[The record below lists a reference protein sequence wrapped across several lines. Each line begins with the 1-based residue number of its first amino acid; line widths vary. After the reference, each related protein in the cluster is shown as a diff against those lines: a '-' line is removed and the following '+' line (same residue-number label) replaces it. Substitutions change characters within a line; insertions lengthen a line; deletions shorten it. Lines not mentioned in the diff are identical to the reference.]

1 MATNPN
7 DWSTQKLKV
16 ELLIVEDTLAA
27 EYLAVDKIQK
37 SMKLVASN
45 NFLLGV
51 KLRQTNDRIFILENA
66 QKLYKGILNSR
77 KRKTKPAPQ
86 TIITNVDKN
95 GNEKSPVPIQ
105 VAANN
110 NINLTATSYGAGK
123 EEITENGDTV
133 IVYTDPNDGSI
144 LVTDTL
150 GNPIAAI
157 PTDPDPN
164 PTSYGTGVHQGIIE
178 GSIIAVTNKKRTH
191 ECDISLFVMKEKAL
205 AGIAMKIVKELRTAI
220 AAIIAFF
227 GINPGS
233 SGIIETIK
241 QIKAWVDDIR
251 EFLEDVVL
259 KIAEYLAIVQ
269 KIGALIQY
277 ILGLPAEILAYF
289 KSCLTQLYAELK
301 RQFLDAVAAV
311 SDEFSTGDNDTI
323 NEAKKLLASTK
334 KLIQQTASTVQVVQ
348 SLPAATLS
356 KITNPGTKPLTMEEA
371 GNLAKDLLPT
381 PLTTTKYEAA

>member
-1 MATNPN
+1 MAAIKATKQEIDLREELKLQTVTLNNLNQRLVGRIPSGVQYRSTLAEIAKTEIKIKQLEEEIKTLELARKPKKAILATKLPKITPN
-7 DWSTQKLKV
+7 LV
-16 ELLIVEDTLAA
+16 ELNEPNKQQGPLDV
-27 EYLAVDKIQK
+27 VN
-37 SMKLVASN
+37 LVSPD
-45 NFLLGV
+45 V
-51 KLRQTNDRIFILENA
+51 V
-66 QKLYKGILNSR
+66 
-77 KRKTKPAPQ
+77 
-86 TIITNVDKN
+86 NV
-95 GNEKSPVPIQ
+95 
-105 VAANN
+105 
-110 NINLTATSYGAGK
+110 NLTAAVG
-123 EEITENGDTV
+123 ERQITENGDTV
-133 IVYTDPNDGSI
+133 IVYTEDSGAVN
-144 LVTDTL
+144 VTDEA
-150 GNPIAAI
+150 GNLIISVAAPADPQ
-157 PTDPDPN
+157 PT
-164 PTSYGTGVHQGIIE
+164 TFGTGVAQGNIE

-356 KITNPGTKPLTMEEA
+356 KITNPGTAPLTMEEA

>member
-1 MATNPN
+1 MAAIKATKQEIDLREELKLQTVTLNNLNQRLVGRIPSGVQYRSTLAEIAKTEIKIKQLEEEIKTLELARKPKKVILPTKLPKITPN
-7 DWSTQKLKV
+7 LV
-16 ELLIVEDTLAA
+16 ELNEPNKQQGPLDV
-27 EYLAVDKIQK
+27 VN
-37 SMKLVASN
+37 LVSPD
-45 NFLLGV
+45 V
-51 KLRQTNDRIFILENA
+51 V
-66 QKLYKGILNSR
+66 
-77 KRKTKPAPQ
+77 
-86 TIITNVDKN
+86 NV
-95 GNEKSPVPIQ
+95 
-105 VAANN
+105 
-110 NINLTATSYGAGK
+110 NLTAAVG
-123 EEITENGDTV
+123 ERQITENGDTV
-133 IVYTDPNDGSI
+133 IVYTEDSGAVN
-144 LVTDTL
+144 VTDEA
-150 GNPIAAI
+150 GNLIISVAAPADPQ
-157 PTDPDPN
+157 PT
-164 PTSYGTGVHQGIIE
+164 TFGTGVAQGNIE

>member
-16 ELLIVEDTLAA
+16 ELLIIEDTLAA

-37 SMKLVASN
+37 SMKLVVSN

-51 KLRQTNDRIFILENA
+51 KLRETNDRIYILENA
-66 QKLYKGILNSR
+66 QRLYKGILNSR
-77 KRKTKPAPQ
+77 KPKAKAKK

-95 GNEKSPVPIQ
+95 GNEKSPVPVQ
-105 VAANN
+105 VAANDN
-110 NINLTATSYGAGK
+110 VNLTATSYGAAGK
-123 EEITENGDTV
+123 REITENGDTV
-133 IVYTDPNDGSI
+133 IVYTDDSGSI
-144 LVTDTL
+144 LVTDL
-150 GNPIAAI
+150 ESNPIAAI
-157 PTDPDPN
+157 PADPDPN

-205 AGIAMKIVKELRTAI
+205 AGVAMKIVKELRIAI
-220 AAIIAFF
+220 KAIIEFF

-277 ILGLPAEILAYF
+277 ILSLPAEILAYF

-334 KLIQQTASTVQVVQ
+334 KLIQQTASTVQLAK

-356 KITNPGTKPLTMEEA
+356 KITNPGTKPLTTEEA
-371 GNLAKDLLPT
+371 SNLAKDLLPT
-381 PLTTTKYEAA
+381 PTTTQKYEAA

>member
-1 MATNPN
+1 MAK
-7 DWSTQKLKV
+7 DSTKNAKPEELKLRV
-16 ELLIVEDTLAA
+16 ELILQE
-27 EYLAVDKIQK
+27 E
-37 SMKLVASN
+37 KLVQLNQGLIGRIPSGNQYRNA
-45 NFLLGV
+45 LAEIAKTEIRIKQLKIEIE
-51 KLRQTNDRIFILENA
+51 KLVIARTPKKSTAR
-66 QKLYKGILNSR
+66 
-77 KRKTKPAPQ
+77 
-86 TIITNVDKN
+86 TNVASQTAGSIETRPPDKTFVLN
-95 GNEKSPVPIQ
+95 PLDVTNV
-105 VAANN
+105 
-110 NINLTATSYGAGK
+110 NLTATIG
-123 EEITENGDTV
+123 EEQELLDGSTV
-133 IVYTDPNDGSI
+133 IVYTEDSGAVSVSTPEGNLI
-144 LVTDTL
+144 LSFPAPA
-150 GNPIAAI
+150 GPE
-157 PTDPDPN
+157 PT
-164 PTSYGTGVHQGIIE
+164 TYGTGVHQGIIE

-205 AGIAMKIVKELRTAI
+205 AGVAMKIVKELRIAI

-277 ILGLPAEILAYF
+277 ILSLPAEILAYF

-356 KITNPGTKPLTMEEA
+356 KITNPGTKPLTTEEA
-371 GNLAKDLLPT
+371 SNLAKDLLPT
-381 PLTTTKYEAA
+381 PATTPKYEAA